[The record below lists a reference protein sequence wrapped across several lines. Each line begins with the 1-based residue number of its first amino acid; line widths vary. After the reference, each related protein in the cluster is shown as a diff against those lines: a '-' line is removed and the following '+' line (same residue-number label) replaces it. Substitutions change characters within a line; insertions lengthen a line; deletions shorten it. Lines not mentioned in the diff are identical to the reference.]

1 MKSIIDIQFKPQTEE
16 RLSVEVLDIEDLIKK
31 GSKNHFSQWFRADFF
46 RLYVVQSGVTRP
58 MVDFVQKE
66 LRPGDWMLVHP
77 GQVLKYDFSNPWAA
91 QLVVFQ
97 RTALWEDR
105 LAHTQ
110 LAPLSAQLALA
121 EGGVWHAQEL
131 QHQRML
137 QDVQMLRGGM
147 AENHPL
153 PVRNELLSLQLT
165 ALLLRLMSISPEI
178 QSPSTQTAQAYAR
191 FALLLEEQFAS
202 QHQVAYYANR
212 LGMHAKTLGR
222 VVQARNGAQMS
233 VKKQIA
239 QRILLEAKRLLAHT
253 AMPVQTIGLT
263 LGFEDP
269 SNFIK
274 FFRKC
279 AGQSPLAFR
288 QSVA

>member
-1 MKSIIDIQFKPQTEE
+1 MKSIIDIQFQPQTEE
-16 RLSVEVLDIEDLIKK
+16 RLSVEVLGIEDLIKK
-31 GSKNHFSQWFRADFF
+31 GSTNHFSQWLRADFF

-105 LAHTQ
+105 LAHAQ

-147 AENHPL
+147 TENHPL

-233 VKKQIA
+233 AKKQIA